1 MHLYTVTKCRNR
13 YDRCHCQ
20 LAINPWQ
27 IYSGSIV
34 KIVKGKSYVKKKKEY
49 LAPSILLHPLTTT
62 STVAFPL
69 LSLSHPLFDINLL
82 QVALIFTVPM
92 ALRLWSLYL
101 RCHGHNSMTLRF
113 WLCTQFHRY
122 GLSVFLVRAL
132 YFDWFLGWNCVVLCS
147 LGAHFSLAS
156 TLVDTILVAT
166 SSNFCWMSHHSND
179 TPLGMCL
186 RVVVR

>member
-1 MHLYTVTKCRNR
+1 MPPDGMNMCFRCKHKPYAKNTACNNTSVHFSLNQSVNKQSDIVTYIYMYLVHPRKLSPNTTHLKKKKSIKRIRMHLYTVTKCRNR

-113 WLCTQFHRY
+113 
-122 GLSVFLVRAL
+122 
-132 YFDWFLGWNCVVLCS
+132 
-147 LGAHFSLAS
+147 
-156 TLVDTILVAT
+156 
-166 SSNFCWMSHHSND
+166 
-179 TPLGMCL
+179 
-186 RVVVR
+186 